1 MVWSNGNRKKIWE
14 TFQTASK
21 NLVKQTTMKSHCG
34 KLRGCKKN
42 AFHHQLRKRGEIP
55 TTIGFESPVNIKS
68 QNNANNIITLT
79 SNLISAR
86 MYVRVFTHTQTC
98 REKTMKEQTAG

>member
-21 NLVKQTTMKSHCG
+21 NLVKQTTTQSHCG
-34 KLRGCKKN
+34 KLRGCRKN
-42 AFHHQLRKRGEIP
+42 ASHHQLCEHGKIP
-55 TTIGFESPVNIKS
+55 ETIGFESPVNVKS
-68 QNNANNIITLT
+68 QNNANNIIALT

-86 MYVRVFTHTQTC
+86 MYVCVFTHMQIC
-98 REKTMKEQTAG
+98 REKTTKEQTAG